1 MEKVTNIEENM
12 MVGETE
18 VFVKEKKH
26 PIRNFISNHPTI
38 TTIVVGVLA
47 ALGGY
52 TVGNMVGGSEDDFD
66 MDYDPDDVTPAVTEA
81 VATE

>member
-1 MEKVTNIEENM
+1 MEKVKSFEDLA
-12 MVGETE
+12 VGETE

-26 PIRNFISNHPTI
+26 PIKNFISNHPTI

-52 TVGNMVGGSEDDFD
+52 TVGNMVGGSEDDYD
-66 MDYDPDDVTPAVTEA
+66 MNVYDPDDVTPAVTEA
-81 VATE
+81 ATTE